1 MTSVKWYYHYTSTAA
16 ANAIRKD
23 ELLRSENDIKL
34 STLKPEENYRDDIL
48 RSMYGKTIPAEC
60 KNRADNVVYVS
71 ESYLDSSKLFEITPT
86 LYSYSGEIKV
96 IADDIRDKPAC
107 LNQGNGW
114 NSQSSSSSGWTGSV
128 GPQHCPQALYY
139 YANQSDA
146 FAIQSSRKIIYN
158 SNIYL
163 TTMKPED
170 YYRDEILRMVYGKNF
185 DRQQYASSADWCV
198 KIDASKLDGYKLKPI
213 NNKVYEYT
221 ESIQVDPSDVMD
233 KPKCKKAQR

>member
-1 MTSVKWYYHYTSTAA
+1 MTSVQWYYHYTSTAA

-23 ELLRSENDIKL
+23 EVLRSQNGVKL

-48 RSMYGKTIPAEC
+48 RSMYGNNVPTDR
-60 KNRADNVVYVS
+60 KNRADYVVYVS
-71 ESYLDSSKLFEITPT
+71 ESYLDSSKLFEITTT

-96 IADDIRDKPAC
+96 NADDIRDKPVC

-114 NSQSSSSSGWTGSV
+114 GSQCSSSSGWTGSV
-128 GPQHCPQALYY
+128 SSQHCPQALYY
-139 YANQSDA
+139 YANQNDA
-146 FAIQSSRKIIYN
+146 YAIKSSRKIVYN

-170 YYRDEILRMVYGKNF
+170 YYRDEILRMIYGKSF
-185 DRQQYASSADWCV
+185 DRNQFASSADWCV
-198 KIDASKLDGYKLKPI
+198 KIDASKLDSYKLKLI
-213 NNKVYEYT
+213 NGKVYEYT
-221 ESIQVDPSDVMD
+221 DSIQVDPSAVMD